1 MKSEKQLYQWDVNQF
16 LTELQPEVLQEQVM
30 AVMTSKEDD

>member
-1 MKSEKQLYQWDVNQF
+1 MKSEKQLYQWDVNQR

-30 AVMTSKEDD
+30 AIMTAKEDD